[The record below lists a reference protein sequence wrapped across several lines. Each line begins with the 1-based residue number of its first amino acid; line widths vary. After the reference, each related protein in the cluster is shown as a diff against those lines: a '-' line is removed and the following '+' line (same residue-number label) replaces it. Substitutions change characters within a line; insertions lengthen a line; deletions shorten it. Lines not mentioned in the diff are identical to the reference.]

1 MSQPDKTDVDGRK
14 ERHMFCSKCGKQ
26 IKGDEAFC
34 PFCGVPRGSARPKQP
49 APPAEEQK
57 KGGRKR
63 KKLRRILLILG
74 VVLALVLVLL
84 VVLFRKV
91 AGQNQV
97 ITETAEYSMALS
109 ADQTDFTV
117 QEDGTVTLTVH
128 SPDAEEV
135 GIYNET
141 GECLATL
148 TSDNLDEEGNWSVTL
163 DIMAEEDTVL
173 SLTAR
178 SQNGSSMPLNLYITT
193 PITGEMMQECE
204 DILEELTA
212 YLSGQGYQE
221 EDYDEETLELAAEWL
236 SADDRVDSVSRQ
248 DAMTT
253 FITVHHVAGAFA
265 LPEDENTLGSGDSQT
280 YQDSGQIVSYYRDW
294 AAGGELSGDYLY
306 SGNTLTNTNA
316 LVLSPLYSDSL
327 GDQVAA
333 STDLYEEILTGE
345 EMEGIR
351 NVQVATRE
359 AAVGCFLGNADPVAD
374 NGILLLVTHG
384 GQLWKSDGS
393 PRLVLT
399 LWERNEEK
407 YEWAIQSETV
417 RVGEVEIQNQLFYG
431 TSQNPDTVRLYLGKE
446 GVFATSRF
454 IMDKWQD
461 CMFDNT
467 IVYFG
472 VCYGASD
479 EELIQFFL
487 SHGACAFI
495 SYPGSIVTGRERDY
509 FRSTFTNLSRL
520 IPEEQRCKTITE
532 AVESLEWRYIPG
544 LAFTQ
549 MFKSAQN
556 PQIRQTY
563 TNRPDYTLYGYGELS
578 GTVAIAEETESVSAV
593 LTLSGARVTAYRYL
607 NHTFT
612 KAATTTV
619 EEDGAFSFPN
629 LEYGVYAVVVE
640 KLHFQE
646 AVTGIIFQNREQDGG
661 VIALIPEGNFITGTV
676 LDEET
681 KLPVA
686 GAEVSCIGEG
696 ALYIRDTEE
705 DGTFVFENLGDGE
718 YTLQVSA
725 EGYFPLEGNSV
736 TLQGEEQYR
745 ILQPFYLSPAADHLA
760 AYAALVQEYEEEY
773 GFFDLGLTGWCA
785 YAGGVNYLN
794 LVDMDGDGMEELLV
808 GYMDSFAYDYGVEV
822 WTFRDGEAVLLGTP
836 GCYLIGVEVVAVCTA
851 EVDGRPALLSGNA
864 NTGYQAWVY
873 GGESLQQTAS
883 YTEAEV
889 QSLDPT
895 IWEINVGNTDR
906 SQEER
911 DLQRLWSQVREVRET
926 LGGVPEAELART
938 AYQFE
943 LLYNEDAGYYAC
955 LSSGNV
961 PRFEYIY
968 VDADEIPELV
978 ISRSSIHAEAAY
990 LYTYEEGSVIPLGQ
1004 FGFYGTFLYSERDNL
1019 IRQSDTHMGVA
1030 LDYFGQI
1037 ENGIYE
1043 TVRNLVAEYA
1053 DYSYETVTRCRVDGQ
1068 EVTYQVYQQELSALT
1083 EGKTF
1088 QEAGY
1093 MTGQDIR
1100 EAMMDE

>member
-1 MSQPDKTDVDGRK
+1 
-14 ERHMFCSKCGKQ
+14 MFCSQCGKPIQ
-26 IKGDEAFC
+26 GDEAFC
-34 PFCGVPRGSARPKQP
+34 PFCGVPRGSARPEQP
-49 APPAEEQK
+49 APPVETKK
-57 KGGRKR
+57 KGKRKR
-63 KKLRRILLILG
+63 RKRRRLLLILG
-74 VVLALVLVLL
+74 VVLALMLVLL
-84 VVLFRKV
+84 WVLFRAV
-91 AGQNQV
+91 ARQNQV

-109 ADQTDFTV
+109 ADRTDFTV

-135 GIYNET
+135 GIYNEA

-148 TSDNLDEEGNWSVTL
+148 TSANLDEDGNWSVEL
-163 DIMAEEDTVL
+163 DITTEEDTVL

-178 SQNGSSMPLNLYITT
+178 SSNGSSMPLNLYVTT
-193 PITGEMMQECE
+193 PITGEMMQECG

-221 EDYDEETLELAAEWL
+221 EDYDEETLDLAAEWL
-236 SADDRVDSVSRQ
+236 SADERVDSVSRQ
-248 DAMTT
+248 DTMTT
-253 FITVHHVAGAFA
+253 FITVNHVAGAFA

-280 YQDSGQIVSYYRDW
+280 YQEAGQIAAYYRDW
-294 AAGGELSGDYLY
+294 AAGGELPGSYLY
-306 SGNTLTNTNA
+306 SENTLTNTNA
-316 LVLSPLYSDSL
+316 LVLSPLYTNSI
-327 GDQVAA
+327 GDQMAA

-351 NVQVATRE
+351 NVQVATRD
-359 AAVGCFLGNADPVAD
+359 AAVGRFLGNAEPVAD
-374 NGILLLVTHG
+374 NGMLLLVTHG
-384 GQLWKSDGS
+384 GKLSKSDGS
-393 PRLVLT
+393 TRLVLK
-399 LWERNEEK
+399 LWERDEAT

-479 EELIQFFL
+479 EDLIQFFL
-487 SHGACAFI
+487 SHGASAFI

-509 FRSTFTNLSRL
+509 FRSTFTNLSQL
-520 IPEEQRCKTITE
+520 LPEEQRCKTITE

-549 MFKSAQN
+549 YWVPDAQV
-556 PQIRQTY
+556 RQTY
-563 TNRPDYTLYGYGELS
+563 TSRPDYTLYGYGELS
-578 GTVAIAEETESVSAV
+578 GTVAIAEEAESVSAV

-607 NHTFT
+607 DHTFVE
-612 KAATTTV
+612 AATTTI
-619 EEDGAFSFPN
+619 EEDGAFSFSD

-661 VIALIPEGNFITGTV
+661 VISLIPEGNFITGTV

-686 GAEVSCIGEG
+686 GAEVSCMGEDG
-696 ALYIRDTEE
+696 LYIRDTEE
-705 DGTFVFENLGDGE
+705 DGTFVFENLGDGD

-725 EGYFPLEGNSV
+725 EGYFPLEGNTV

-745 ILQPFYLSPAADHLA
+745 ILQPFYLTPAADHLA
-760 AYAALVQEYEEEY
+760 AYAALVQEYEEEH
-773 GFFDLGLTGWCA
+773 GFFGLGLTGWCA

-794 LVDMDGDGMEELLV
+794 LVDMDGDGTEELLV

-822 WTFRDGEAVLLGTP
+822 WTYRNGEAVLLGTP
-836 GCYLIGVEVVAVCTA
+836 GCYLIGVEGVAVCTA
-851 EVDGRPALLSGNA
+851 EVDGQPVMITGSANA
-864 NTGYQAWVY
+864 GYQAWGY
-873 GGESLQQTAS
+873 DGESLQQTAS

-911 DLQRLWSQVREVRET
+911 ELQRLWSQVREVREM
-926 LGGVPEAELART
+926 LGGVAEIELAQV

-943 LLYNEDAGYYAC
+943 LLYNEEVGYYAC
-955 LSSGNV
+955 LSSGNE

-968 VDADEIPELV
+968 VDEDEIPELI
-978 ISRSSIHAEAAY
+978 ISLSSTHAEAAH
-990 LYTYEEGSVIPLGQ
+990 LYTYESGSVVSLGQ
-1004 FGFYGTFLYSERDNL
+1004 FGAYGTILYSERDNL
-1019 IRQSDTHMGVA
+1019 IRQSDTHMGLQV
-1030 LDYFGQI
+1030 DRFGKI
-1037 ENGIYE
+1037 ENGAYE
-1043 TVRNLVAEYA
+1043 SVGEFSAEYA
-1053 DYSYETVTRCRVDGQ
+1053 DYSYETPTRCRVDGQ

-1083 EGKTF
+1083 EGKEF

-1093 MTGQDIR
+1093 MTGTDVR
-1100 EAMMDE
+1100 EAMMDG